1 MPVAQGQYN
10 RGFSMAIAPPGTEYR
25 SPIAQAARQVP
36 LMSSQAII
44 DEAVSDS
51 SDDEATRKNN
61 IPSSTF
67 GASTTTPSSIFG
79 AALAQYSYS
88 GQPSIIPRHNG
99 VARSSVAPTK
109 PQVRTKE
116 QPLAL
121 EDVDWHLQ
129 QKVKTLMAWIPAASV
144 RRCDNALQ
152 KCQGDLDRAH
162 MLILDQ
168 QEREAKLKA
177 MEMVHLDL
185 TEDNED
191 GSTSHQSQGSYKRP
205 GQKSST
211 KVQVQHK
218 SIREKYAQN
227 SLPRMNPQP
236 QTQSPKPAVPAV
248 VLSSS
253 PVKVA
258 TPPQPVRRR
267 LQQGRRN
274 RSPSIEAPLSPVDNA
289 PPPPRAAANRA
300 KKRLVESDDEEEN
313 EVEEVEAE
321 ADVEETDDESC
332 ADEAIDLTDDVST
345 VEQRLLDQL
354 NTCSVADL
362 VDLSTQPR
370 EVAEIVL
377 TKRPFESLDDVRAI
391 TINSTSITKNG
402 KTRTIKKKVGD
413 RLVDVCLEMVE
424 GYEAVDHLV
433 EQCHSIAEPIS
444 TEMKSMGMD
453 LAALQAGGELS
464 FTDIDHDS
472 GMGTPCSSLADD
484 DSVRPSA
491 NAKRALGQPSIMN
504 KDMVMKDYQI
514 AGLNWLALMWR
525 KKLSCILADDM
536 GLGKTCQV
544 VSFVSHLIETGNTG
558 PHLIVVPGSTLE
570 NWYREFER
578 FSPSVKVKLYHASQ
592 SERAEDREVIRE
604 LLDMDG
610 QLNVIVTTYDIAV
623 KPEDN
628 AFFKR
633 LGISLCVFDEGHAL
647 KNSTSQRYT
656 QLMRISA
663 QMRLLL
669 TGTPL
674 QNNLQE
680 LISLLAFIMP
690 KLFREHAD
698 ELENIFKH
706 KAKVAEVPGS
716 QEALLSQQ
724 RILRARSMMAPF
736 ILRRKKAQVLKH
748 IPAKT
753 CRVEYCDMSVEQAAV
768 YKAEITKV
776 QDVLKARVQAKA
788 AGDKKAWTVKGK
800 VNNLIDLREAAIH
813 PLLLRH
819 QFTDAILN
827 KMVKA
832 SRNEEEFN
840 ALTKDIDQRIL
851 AFFNEKSDFQLH
863 QYCQLHP
870 SVRKY
875 DPIVD
880 EEAAILNSGKV
891 TALINLLLQHRANG
905 DRTLVFSRFTM
916 VLDILDLV
924 LTAHNLRFCRLDGS
938 TMMSDRQDL
947 IDTFYKDSDIS
958 VFMLST
964 GAGGAGIN
972 LAAAN
977 KVIIFDMSFNPQDD
991 IQAENRAHRVGQTRE
1006 VEVVRLVTRGTVEEQ
1021 IYRLGETKMALD
1033 ERVAGHGAAAV
1044 QVADVAV
1051 DGDDK
1056 AAEGKLMDMLYDD
1069 LKKEEEEKANVKKE
1083 ESEVKRETKDD
1094 FKPLTKKE
1102 AADDVDMK
1110 DAYKIGLRSAGLDVK
1125 DEP

>member
-1 MPVAQGQYN
+1 MAQ
-10 RGFSMAIAPPGTEYR
+10 
-25 SPIAQAARQVP
+25 ARQVP
-36 LMSSQAII
+36 LMSSQAIV

-51 SDDEATRKNN
+51 SDEETTRKNN
-61 IPSSTF
+61 IPATTF
-67 GASTTTPSSIFG
+67 GASASASAPSSIFG

-88 GQPSIIPRHNG
+88 EQPPVIPRHSG
-99 VARSSVAPTK
+99 VARSVVPAK
-109 PQVRTKE
+109 PQARTKE

-121 EDVDWHLQ
+121 QNVDWHLQ
-129 QKVKTLMAWIPAASV
+129 EKVKTLMAWIPASSV

-168 QEREAKLKA
+168 QEREAKQKA
-177 MEMVHLDL
+177 MEMVNVDL
-185 TEDNED
+185 TMDNED
-191 GSTSHQSQGSYKRP
+191 GNTTNQSQGSYKRP

-227 SLPRMNPQP
+227 SLPRMNPQL

-274 RSPSIEAPLSPVDNA
+274 RSPSIEPPLSPVDNA

-300 KKRLVESDDEEEN
+300 KKRLVESDDEEE
-313 EVEEVEAE
+313 EQGEAEAMEVEAE
-321 ADVEETDDESC
+321 DTGDESRL
-332 ADEAIDLTDDVST
+332 DEAIDLTDDVST

-354 NTCSVADL
+354 NTCTVADL

-370 EVAEIVL
+370 DVAEIVL

-402 KTRTIKKKVGD
+402 KTRTIKKKIGD

-433 EQCHSIAEPIS
+433 EQCRSIAEPIS
-444 TEMKSMGMD
+444 AEMKGMGMD

-484 DSVRPSA
+484 DLVRQPS
-491 NAKRALGQPSIMN
+491 AKRALGQPSIMS

-578 FSPSVKVKLYHASQ
+578 FSPSVNVRLYHASQ
-592 SERAEDREVIRE
+592 SERAEDRETIRE
-604 LLDMDG
+604 LLDMEG

-656 QLMRISA
+656 QLMRIPA

-748 IPAKT
+748 IPTKT
-753 CRVEYCDMSVEQAAV
+753 CRVEYCDMSVDQAAV

-776 QDVLKARVQAKA
+776 QDVLKARAQAKA

-863 QYCQLHP
+863 QYCQDHP
-870 SVRKY
+870 LVRRY

-938 TMMSDRQDL
+938 TLMSDRQDL

-1033 ERVAGHGAAAV
+1033 ERVAGNGMAAAAPIADA
-1044 QVADVAV
+1044 VAE
-1051 DGDDK
+1051 GDEK
-1056 AAEGKLMDMLYDD
+1056 AAEGKIMDMLFND
-1069 LKKEEEEKANVKKE
+1069 LKKEEEEKVDVKSENTKQGKEDVKK
-1083 ESEVKRETKDD
+1083 VKNETKDD
-1094 FKPLTKKE
+1094 IIKPRIKKE
-1102 AADDVDMK
+1102 AASDDFDMK
-1110 DAYKIGLRSAGLDVK
+1110 DAYKIGLRNAGLDVK